1 MTTARADALA
11 RHTGRLLCHHLA
23 LAMTLTA
30 AFTAHP
36 VDSCRPA
43 LYWLWAA
50 LPLTAT
56 AWALARAHQK
66 HLQAARAP
74 PAHQP
79 PHRLDTRRLKTTVPA
94 AA

>member
-1 MTTARADALA
+1 MTTPRADALA

-36 VDSCRPA
+36 AETYRPA
-43 LYWLWAA
+43 LYLLWAA

-66 HLQAARAP
+66 H
-74 PAHQP
+74 HQ
-79 PHRLDTRRLKTTVPA
+79 RREYRRHISHPTDWTPA
-94 AA
+94 A